1 MEELHARLNDQQSA
15 EFQLRFKI
23 LFAVI
28 LVALSLVIIRLGYLQ
43 IIRGDEFHQKSEN
56 NSIRLRKIRPPRG
69 LIMDL
74 RRQVMVE
81 NQPSFDILFAPN
93 RVGDIANV
101 MRKMKDI
108 YDERNLDFSIDST
121 LAERARPF
129 APFRLERNAQW
140 FV

>member
-28 LVALSLVIIRLGYLQ
+28 LVSLSLVIIRLGYLQ
-43 IIRGDEFHQKSEN
+43 IIRGDEFLQKSEN

-93 RVGDIANV
+93 RVNDIANI

-108 YDERNLDFSIDST
+108 YDEMNLDFSTDST
-121 LAERARPF
+121 LAKRAKPF
-129 APFRLERNAQW
+129 A
-140 FV
+140 